1 MDFNIHICCH
11 GKLLVEGF
19 LDLMGSFNFML
30 PTHEKGHTLDI
41 VFSLGLSICYVDM
54 PVIFSVNAL
63 NEMRVSQS
71 SYGCSCIIT
80 PSTPQ
85 AFGEIFSTFSDQS
98 LLESASIEA
107 DPD

>member
-1 MDFNIHICCH
+1 
-11 GKLLVEGF
+11 
-19 LDLMGSFNFML
+19 
-30 PTHEKGHTLDI
+30 
-41 VFSLGLSICYVDM
+41 M

-63 NEMRVSQS
+63 NEMRTSQS

-80 PSTPQ
+80 PLTPQ
-85 AFGEIFSTFSDQS
+85 AFGEIFSPFSDES